1 MWRFSVSVFAL
12 HQEAFRIEGDRMI
25 GHFHR
30 CLSGNLLNKLQTCI
44 NRDLTKISDTEL
56 SPHLPVLFARRATA
70 S

>member
-1 MWRFSVSVFAL
+1 M
-12 HQEAFRIEGDRMI
+12 M